1 MRRSFRKKHCR
12 PACRRAPEPGFFINV
27 TNDAWFGRTAGPYQ
41 HLAQARLLTIE
52 QGLPM
57 LRDANTGISAIID
70 PYGRMLQSLGLQQE
84 GVIDGALPEKIAAP
98 PFARAPFL
106 AGILAWVV
114 MLCAALALRG
124 IV

>member
-1 MRRSFRKKHCR
+1 
-12 PACRRAPEPGFFINV
+12 
-27 TNDAWFGRTAGPYQ
+27 GRTAGPYQ

-70 PYGRMLQSLGLQQE
+70 PYGRILQRLSLRHE
-84 GVIDGALPEKIAAP
+84 GVIDGNLPEKIAPP
-98 PFARAPFL
+98 PFAQAPIL
-106 AGILAWVV
+106 IGILAWVV

>member
-1 MRRSFRKKHCR
+1 M
-12 PACRRAPEPGFFINV
+12 PPGLPPGTEPGLIINV
-27 TNDAWFGRTAGPYQ
+27 TNDAWFGNTAGPYQ
-41 HLAQARLLTIE
+41 HLAQARLLSIE

-70 PYGRMLQSLGLQQE
+70 PYGRVQRFLGLQQE
-84 GVIDGALPEKIAAP
+84 GVVDGALPEKIAMP

-114 MLCAALALRG
+114 AFCAALALRG